1 MDMCMV
7 DVGHLKNVK
16 VGDDVI
22 LIGSQGNETI
32 RAEELAGLINTI
44 PYEVLC
50 NIGHR
55 VPRIYRISH

>member
-22 LIGSQGNETI
+22 LIGAQGNEII

-50 NIGHR
+50 NIGRR
-55 VPRIYRISH
+55 VPRIYK

>member
-7 DVGHLKNVK
+7 DVGHLKKVK
-16 VGDDVI
+16 VGDEVI
-22 LIGSQGNETI
+22 LIGNQAGETI
-32 RAEELAGLINTI
+32 RAEELARLINTI

-55 VPRIYRISH
+55 IPRVYK